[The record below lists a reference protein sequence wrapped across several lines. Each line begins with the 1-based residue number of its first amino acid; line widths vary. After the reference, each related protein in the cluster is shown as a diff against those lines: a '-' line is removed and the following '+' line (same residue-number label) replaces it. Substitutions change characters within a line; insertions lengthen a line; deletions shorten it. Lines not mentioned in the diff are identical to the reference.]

1 MKNVKGLKRDDI
13 WILIPVNV
21 LLNLTWLTLREIF
34 KLQITKYNTNLYNAK
49 Q

>member
-21 LLNLTWLTLREIF
+21 LLNLTWLTLREMF
-34 KLQITKYNTNLYNAK
+34 KLQITKYNTKTL
-49 Q
+49 